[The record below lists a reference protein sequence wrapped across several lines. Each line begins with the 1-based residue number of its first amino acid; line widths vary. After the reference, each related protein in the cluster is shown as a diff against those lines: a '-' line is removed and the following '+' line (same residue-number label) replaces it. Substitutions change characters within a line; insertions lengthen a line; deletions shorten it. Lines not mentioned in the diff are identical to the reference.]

1 MTLHAAAG
9 RRRRLHVPHLAL
21 HSHNTCPTSLGPQDQ
36 TSNMCSFS
44 LREGRGAVRT
54 HFSVLCL
61 FSKSN
66 WTASVPFAP
75 VTSPL
80 TLTKQPWKDS
90 STSISLIQQLLLVC
104 LSHPSG
110 PKVHSVIC
118 HALFQMQKAHFGTSS
133 LTP

>member
-1 MTLHAAAG
+1 MNVTLHAGG
-9 RRRRLHVPHLAL
+9 RRRRLHHATFGSPLT
-21 HSHNTCPTSLGPQDQ
+21 HSTWGPQDQ
-36 TSNMCSFS
+36 TGNMCSFS

-80 TLTKQPWKDS
+80 TLTKQLWKDFS
-90 STSISLIQQLLLVC
+90 SSISVIQQLLPVC